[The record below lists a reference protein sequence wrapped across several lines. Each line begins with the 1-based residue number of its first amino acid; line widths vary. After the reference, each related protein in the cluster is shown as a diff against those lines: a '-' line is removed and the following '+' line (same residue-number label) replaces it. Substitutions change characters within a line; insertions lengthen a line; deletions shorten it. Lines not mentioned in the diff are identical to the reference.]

1 MRATCDAQAYRD
13 GLEIRNDA
21 KATKERIAESE
32 KRVDTKLGEQISK
45 KYWYGSDTFS
55 IYFLKNVILKDKI
68 V

>member
-1 MRATCDAQAYRD
+1 MERCARPDAQAYRD

-45 KYWYGSDTFS
+45 KYWYGSNIIEYE
-55 IYFLKNVILKDKI
+55 IYDL
-68 V
+68 